1 MPDQAAARIRLVTIN
16 IWDLPIP
23 LPGIARRKRRRRLL
37 RALPALDADVVA
49 IQEAFKP
56 RFRHRIDAALPDLHA
71 PDAHDATRRHRFIR
85 LDTTGGLFT
94 LARWPIRRL
103 EFQPTRG
110 FPGMKPD
117 ERVGKKGCLWTE
129 LDTPAGSVTIGN
141 VHLYA
146 GGTPVDGRV
155 RTVQCRQI
163 AERASSWPGPIILA
177 GDFNM
182 ALEYERADREVVG
195 FDVMREAGF
204 AEVADGRSAGVETM
218 APSKNRYARY
228 MPWHRRVD
236 RRLSQIFF
244 RGERLR
250 VTRPPALCLDR
261 PPVSD
266 HLGLI
271 VELTLSAS

>member
-1 MPDQAAARIRLVTIN
+1 MPDRAAVRIRLVTIN

-23 LPGIARRKRRRRLL
+23 LPGIQRRRRRRRLL

-49 IQEAFKP
+49 IQEAFIAS
-56 RFRHRIDAALPDLHA
+56 FRRRIDTALPDLH
-71 PDAHDATRRHRFIR
+71 PPPEYDAVRRHRLIR

-94 LARWPIRRL
+94 LARWPIRRT

-117 ERVGKKGCLWTE
+117 ERVGRKGCLWTE
-129 LDTPAGSVTIGN
+129 LETPAGLLVIGN

-163 AERASSWPGPIILA
+163 VERAAAWTGPVILT

-182 ALEYERADREVVG
+182 ALEYEHADREVMG
-195 FDVMREAGF
+195 FDVMRDAGF
-204 AEVADGRSAGVETM
+204 DEVADGRSAGMETM
-218 APSKNRYARY
+218 APSRNRYARY
-228 MPWHRRVD
+228 MPWHRRID
-236 RRLSQIFF
+236 RRLSHVFY
-244 RGERLR
+244 RGDGFS
-250 VTRPPALCLDR
+250 VTRRPALCLDR

-271 VELTLSAS
+271 VEMTLRAS